1 MVTSFLCCVCVI
13 LSRDV
18 CLCEREIL
26 CSCFCCLVLCVHLLL
41 IFLSACSHLSLWS
54 SLFLP
59 PVFFIFFLYV
69 LLHPTSVPITF
80 YICSLSVSLSPSAFP
95 LFLSS
100 IPRSFTQERN
110 AVIFLL
116 LPKPPLENIGLVK
129 VKGKG
134 LKRKVF
140 HASCEWYAETEN
152 GKVLSPS
159 FLPPLRCSLCCH
171 IVTCTPV
178 GLICK
183 ARCQISALISP
194 SIPRDSLCEIHPQ
207 CTGTLTSRS
216 LQREGLSALIS
227 LLKSAIGYARFS
239 SAYLSIAYV
248 RFDLFQFEWNSQR
261 V

>member
-1 MVTSFLCCVCVI
+1 MCTCYWYSSRPAHTFLFDLLFFFLLCFLFSFSTSSYIPHLCPS
-13 LSRDV
+13 LST
-18 CLCEREIL
+18 
-26 CSCFCCLVLCVHLLL
+26 ST
-41 IFLSACSHLSLWS
+41 LSL
-54 SLFLP
+54 
-59 PVFFIFFLYV
+59 
-69 LLHPTSVPITF
+69 
-80 YICSLSVSLSPSAFP
+80 SLSPSAFP

-178 GLICK
+178 GLISK

-216 LQREGLSALIS
+216 LQREGLFVLIS
-227 LLKSAIGYARFS
+227 LWKSAIGYARFS
-239 SAYLSIAYV
+239 SAYLSIAYI